1 MAALA
6 EPLTMSET
14 EHTFHADAYV
24 LEANLEQPISDEIK
38 KQAYVKLHEDG
49 HYQFEPAEPFRRKG
63 IISYQSGYTQVAGHP
78 SAKVQHGFTTLATSV
93 VEGLNVLDVV
103 TADRVVGQIS
113 TTHPPF
119 DPANGL
125 NDMVPSVTFL
135 GTRFDNLRINGHKVE
150 VERHLDILGPKPA
163 NEKSYLDDFAN
174 DDDDVLKRL
183 AEQYDNIQRVVGLPA
198 WARESYKFDRA
209 TTQQQG
215 KAECSL
221 VSHVKGAPD
230 VSFGHVID
238 LPHFG
243 KIFLGE
249 LTVERERGKPVPL
262 KGGAPEPDRYIFHL
276 TMIRLEMGCLAQGKA
291 KIVALDANGSGKGG
305 SPRPVP
311 PPPPPPPLPRR

>member
-6 EPLTMSET
+6 EPLTMSKA
-14 EHTFHADAYV
+14 EHTYHADAYV
-24 LEANLEQPISDEIK
+24 LSANLEQPLTDDVK
-38 KQAYVKLHEDG
+38 PQAYVKLHEDG
-49 HYQFEPAEPFRRKG
+49 HYRYEPAERFRRKG
-63 IISYQSGYTQVAGHP
+63 IISYQSGYTQVAGHR
-78 SAKVQHGFTTLATSV
+78 SAKPGHGFTTLATSV

-113 TTHPPF
+113 TTHPPY

-125 NDMVPSVTFL
+125 SDPVPSVTFL

-163 NEKSYLDDFAN
+163 NQKSYFDDE
-174 DDDDVLKRL
+174 DVLSRL
-183 AEQYDNIQRVVGLPA
+183 AQQYDDIHHVVGLPD
-198 WARESYKFDRA
+198 WAGERYRFDRDA
-209 TTQQQG
+209 IKQQG

-221 VSHVKGAPD
+221 VSRVKGAPD

-249 LTVERERGKPVPL
+249 LTVDRE
-262 KGGAPEPDRYIFHL
+262 KGTPAASKGDPPTPERYIFHL

-291 KIVALDANGSGKGG
+291 SIVALDANGTGRGPK
-305 SPRPVP
+305 PTP
-311 PPPPPPPLPRR
+311 PPPPPPRH